1 MGSRRIAL
9 DVGMHGEPAEN
20 TLSPE
25 SQRVRDVYAHYGL
38 AMYLAQNVERGLSM
52 ALALEGQS
60 QHMTTWDY
68 DARLAENYQNT
79 FGGLVSKFIASPI
92 GLSSGLSDRLKRAS
106 LQRNDLAHQYFWDR
120 AIQFA
125 SSDGQLEMIAEL
137 KQIQDEFTA
146 LDDELGLIVDAFV
159 QGRGDSVEDF
169 HSRAELSLNAFL
181 SGSQTPH
188 NSESVPN
195 RVEVIAAQVW
205 SVNPDDP
212 GNLVLISSEGR
223 HLIPGERGICFGP
236 TSIPVGVIPRTLLFD
251 KAFPVQINPRP
262 KTTAPWNYGIPLANG
277 HVLRAETKPG
287 LAPGQF
293 RVWIQRPRKS

>member
-1 MGSRRIAL
+1 M

-159 QGRGDSVEDF
+159 KGRGDSVEDF

-205 SVNPDDP
+205 SVNPDEP

-223 HLIPGERGICFGP
+223 R
-236 TSIPVGVIPRTLLFD
+236 
-251 KAFPVQINPRP
+251 
-262 KTTAPWNYGIPLANG
+262 
-277 HVLRAETKPG
+277 
-287 LAPGQF
+287 
-293 RVWIQRPRKS
+293 

>member
-1 MGSRRIAL
+1 MGSRRNAL

-159 QGRGDSVEDF
+159 KGRGDSVEDF
-169 HSRAELSLNAFL
+169 HS
-181 SGSQTPH
+181 
-188 NSESVPN
+188 